1 MFAHAAVGEED
12 VAEHRVSG
20 LLLKEGIRQGLTPFE
35 LASFYIRKEG
45 PSTIEKIVQECVER
59 VKYYQAARHSVME
72 NDGGLC
78 RFVGSMLRKI
88 IPPIIS

>member
-1 MFAHAAVGEED
+1 M
-12 VAEHRVSG
+12 AERRVSG

-35 LASFYIRKEG
+35 LASFYIRKDG

-72 NDGGLC
+72 KDGGLC
-78 RFVGSMLRKI
+78 RSVGGVSRKTT
-88 IPPIIS
+88 PPIIS

>member
-1 MFAHAAVGEED
+1 MVD
-12 VAEHRVSG
+12 RRVSG
-20 LLLKEGIRQGLTPFE
+20 LLLKEGIQQGLTPFE

-59 VKYYQAARHSVME
+59 VKYYQAARYSVME

-78 RFVGSMLRKI
+78 RCIGGRSWKI
-88 IPPIIS
+88 TPPVTF

>member
-1 MFAHAAVGEED
+1 M
-12 VAEHRVSG
+12 AERRVSG

-35 LASFYIRKEG
+35 LASFYIRKDG

-72 NDGGLC
+72 KDGGLC
-78 RFVGSMLRKI
+78 RFVGGVSRKTT
-88 IPPIIS
+88 PPITS